1 MSTPPLVSV
10 LIPSYN
16 AERWLAESVASAAG
30 QSYPNVEVVVVDDG
44 STDGSVEVARSFEGR
59 GVKVFEQANSGACA
73 ARNAALE
80 RSGGAYVKFLDA
92 DDVLLPGAVAAQVA
106 ALDGEPENVASFGMA
121 VRCDAALR
129 PLRGGRPPSVDYEG
143 RVGSEDLAER
153 LAFLLERNIQT
164 SRPLHRRPL
173 LERVG
178 GFDTQLK
185 AGQEYDL
192 HMRMV
197 VSGVRFKF
205 VPEVGVLNRDHS
217 GADRITNTKKAE
229 SGLGKDWWREVYD
242 LFGGEYPGPVR
253 EARARALWNGV
264 VRDVIRGNV
273 EGARSTAQEALDMD
287 PTLRF
292 NSSKARSV
300 LYKVFDPVQT
310 ERAIL
315 MSKKYMPSKVA
326 RSLKQLVK

>member
-1 MSTPPLVSV
+1 MSTSPLVSI

-16 AERWLAESVASAAG
+16 AERWLAESIASAVG
-30 QSYPNVEVVVVDDG
+30 QSYPSVEVVVVDDG

-59 GVKVFEQANSGACA
+59 GVTVFEQTNSGACA
-73 ARNAALE
+73 ARNAALD

-106 ALDGEPENVASFGMA
+106 ALEGEPDDVASFGMA

-129 PLRGGRPPSVDYEG
+129 PLGGRPPAVDYEG
-143 RVGSEDLAER
+143 RLASEDLAER
-153 LAFLLERNIQT
+153 LAWMLERNIQT
-164 SRPLHRRPL
+164 SRPLHRRLL

-178 GFDTQLK
+178 GFDIRLK
-185 AGQEYDL
+185 KGQEYDMHL
-192 HMRMV
+192 RMAI
-197 VSGVRFKF
+197 SGVRFKF
-205 VPEVGVLNRDHS
+205 VPEVGVLVRDHS
-217 GADRITNTKKAE
+217 GAHRITNTKKAE
-229 SGLGKDWWREVYD
+229 GGSGKDWWREIYN

-253 EARARALWNGV
+253 EAIARILWGKV
-264 VRDVIRGNV
+264 IRDVTQGNV
-273 EGARSTAQEALDMD
+273 EKARSTAQEALDLD

-292 NSSKARSV
+292 NSSRTRSV

-315 MSKKYMPSKVA
+315 MSKSYMPRKVV

>member
-1 MSTPPLVSV
+1 MNSSPLVSI

-16 AERWLAESVASAAG
+16 AERWLAESIASAVG
-30 QSYPNVEVVVVDDG
+30 QSYPDVEVVVVDDG
-44 STDGSVEVARSFEGR
+44 STDGSVRVARSFEGR
-59 GVKVFEQANSGACA
+59 GVRVFEQANSGACA

-106 ALDGEPENVASFGMA
+106 ALEGELEDVASFGMA

-143 RVGSEDLAER
+143 RLASEDLAER
-153 LAFLLERNIQT
+153 LAFLLERNVQT

-178 GFDTQLK
+178 GFDARLR

-192 HMRMV
+192 HMRMA

-217 GADRITNTKKAE
+217 GAHRITNTKKAK

-242 LFGGEYPGPVR
+242 LFGGEYPAPVR
-253 EARARALWNGV
+253 EARAKALWSGV
-264 VRDVIRGNV
+264 IRDVIRGNV
-273 EGARSTAQEALDMD
+273 ERARSTAQEALEMD
-287 PTLRF
+287 PALRF
-292 NSSKARSV
+292 NSSRVRSV
-300 LYKVFDPVQT
+300 LYKLFDPVQT
-310 ERAIL
+310 ERAISV
-315 MSKKYMPSKVA
+315 SKKYMPNKVA